1 MERTAAR
8 LERLA
13 ERYVPGFGTARIDAL
28 GTGLTNRSYRVR
40 RNGQLFS
47 LRIAAPRARELGL
60 DRGWECR
67 VLRCAAGANLA
78 PAVECCE
85 PRAGVLV
92 TRWAEGSSWTVE
104 EASSPENIRKVA
116 LLVRRVH
123 TLAPLDRPR
132 SVSPGQWIAYYR
144 RALHRRCGGVGKAL
158 EGRHRPRGGLEG
170 VAQSLIELLSE
181 EPSASPALC
190 HSDLH
195 VQNLLIGPDG
205 APVILDWEY
214 AHISDPWW
222 DLAGWAC
229 NGDLTAERGELL
241 LRHYLGRA
249 PTPAQAERLR
259 RLAWLYD
266 YVCLLWS
273 ELYLSTRP
281 DAGEAGGDAPR
292 DAAPRDAVAVRAGR
306 LADRLRHNR

>member
-1 MERTAAR
+1 MEGTAAR
-8 LERLA
+8 LRRLA
-13 ERYVPGFGTARIDAL
+13 ERYVPGSGTAQIDAL
-28 GTGLTNRSYRVR
+28 GSGLTNRSYRVR

-67 VLRCAAGANLA
+67 VLRCAAGASLA
-78 PAVECCE
+78 PAVVCCQ
-85 PRAGVLV
+85 PRARVLV
-92 TRWAEGSSWTVE
+92 TRWAEGSSWTVA
-104 EASSPENIRKVA
+104 EASSPGNIRKVA
-116 LLVRRVH
+116 LLVQRVH
-123 TLAPLDRPR
+123 ALPPLDRPR

-144 RALHRRCGGVGKAL
+144 RALQRRVGGGEAP
-158 EGRHRPRGGLEG
+158 EGRRRPPDGLEAI
-170 VAQSLIELLSE
+170 AQSLIEELSE
-181 EPSASPALC
+181 EPSSSPALC

-195 VQNLLIGPDG
+195 VQNLLIAPGG

-241 LRHYLGRA
+241 LRHYLGRE
-249 PTPAQAERLR
+249 PTPAQAGRLR

-273 ELYLSTRP
+273 RLYLSSP
-281 DAGEAGGDAPR
+281 LGGGEGGRDAPS
-292 DAAPRDAVAVRAGR
+292 DAVAARAER
-306 LADRLRHNR
+306 LAERLRHNR

>member
-13 ERYVPGFGTARIDAL
+13 ERYVPGSGTARIDAL
-28 GTGLTNRSYRVR
+28 GSGLTNRSYRVR

-67 VLRCAAGANLA
+67 VLRCAAGADLA

-85 PRAGVLV
+85 PGAGVLV
-92 TRWAEGSSWTVE
+92 TRWAEGRSWTVE

-116 LLVRRVH
+116 LLARRVH
-123 TLAPLDRPR
+123 ALPPLDRPR

-144 RALHRRCGGVGKAL
+144 RALHRRGGDKAFQGRQRAL
-158 EGRHRPRGGLEG
+158 GGFEGI
-170 VAQSLIELLSE
+170 AQSLIEVLSE

-195 VQNLLIGPDG
+195 VENLLIASGG

-241 LRHYLGRA
+241 LRDYLGRE
-249 PTPAQAERLR
+249 PTSAQGGRLR

-273 ELYLSTRP
+273 ELYLSSRS
-281 DAGEAGGDAPR
+281 DGGEAGKDPPR
-292 DAAPRDAVAVRAGR
+292 DAPGDAVRARAER
-306 LADRLRHNR
+306 LADRLRHDS